1 MFVLLSLRL
10 YVRACVHVC
19 VCVYRDFSPGVTP
32 VTAVGI
38 LGFYPKY
45 IGLAPFFFPR
55 TQPRIHPPPLTSTPN
70 TKQPRFN
77 NLIQITL
84 SFSTN

>member
-1 MFVLLSLRL
+1 MFVLLSLCL

-19 VCVYRDFSPGVTP
+19 VCVYRDFSPGGTL

-45 IGLAPFFFPR
+45 IGLAPFFFFHALNHAYTLHHSQHEK
-55 TQPRIHPPPLTSTPN
+55 TQI
-70 TKQPRFN
+70 
-77 NLIQITL
+77 
-84 SFSTN
+84 